1 MTTVPAAELGEL
13 NAFVD
18 LYEAAPEELGAR
30 VERLGGAVCLTLQ
43 VVPRSAMFNRALALG
58 LEPPATE
65 LDVAEIAG
73 FFREHGVDWC
83 AAVAPHAEPPELSRW
98 LNAHGLAPGYAWAKF
113 RRGLDQL
120 PEEPGELQV
129 ERVDGGKARTF
140 AEVFVRGYGV
150 PEVMTEWLAGLPERD
165 GWYCFVA
172 YDGSVPAASG
182 ALFSS
187 EGVGWLGIAA
197 TLPEHRRRGAQGAL
211 LSARIHAAAG
221 ADCEVV
227 VTETGAL
234 AEGKPSG
241 SYRNILRAGFE
252 LDYVRANYVSPPSG
266 RA

>member
-1 MTTVPAAELGEL
+1 
-13 NAFVD
+13 
-18 LYEAAPEELGAR
+18 
-30 VERLGGAVCLTLQ
+30 
-43 VVPRSAMFNRALALG
+43 
-58 LEPPATE
+58 
-65 LDVAEIAG
+65 
-73 FFREHGVDWC
+73 
-83 AAVAPHAEPPELSRW
+83 
-98 LNAHGLAPGYAWAKF
+98 
-113 RRGLDQL
+113 
-120 PEEPGELQV
+120 
-129 ERVDGGKARTF
+129 
-140 AEVFVRGYGV
+140 
-150 PEVMTEWLAGLPERD
+150 MTEWLAGLPERD
-165 GWYCFVA
+165 GWDCFVA

-211 LSARIHAAAG
+211 LSARIRAAAG

-234 AEGKPSG
+234 VEGKPSG